1 MQTVLHGLRY
11 LPKPDEGPGAWMVP
25 IIRDELP
32 FVTRKQAN
40 RFYNVVIK
48 RFRAGELS
56 RTDIAFL
63 GCNDRFFLLTRLCGR
78 KDMNKD
84 WLYDRCR
91 EVESD
96 PDGYLDLWARYH
108 GKSSIGT
115 FAGVIQEIM
124 RDPEITVAIM
134 SCTNDVARP
143 FLVQIQQEF
152 ENNELLKAV
161 YSDVLWAEPR
171 KEAPLWSRDKGII
184 VKRKGNPK
192 EATVEAFGVID
203 GMRTGKHYQLL
214 DYDDLVTEK
223 LVTNPEMIKKVTERW
238 ELSDNLGTQGRTR
251 KWHWGTRYSFA
262 DTYGVMLLENRGG
275 IRPRIYPATDD
286 GTLNGVPVLLTP
298 ERWAEVKSTQR
309 STIAAQMLLNPV
321 AGQEQMFRIEW
332 CRSYEVRPSVLNVY
346 IMGDPS
352 KGKHKSSDRT
362 AIAVIGID
370 ANNNKYLLD
379 GYCHRMPQSER
390 WKCLKSLYLKWSAMP
405 GVQSIKVGWETYG
418 LQTDHEYFLER
429 MREEKD
435 APSFAISELN
445 WVRDGLQSKP
455 HRVERLEPE
464 FRQSRFFLPALVW
477 NPDIT
482 AADGYRNPD
491 GFCTWKIA
499 KSSDPK
505 NKNGMVIAYT
515 PFREPTKTMKM
526 VDQRGQPY
534 RKAEPIKRVEILG
547 EAEHKQSTIYDLTR
561 VLFEELMF
569 FPFSPRDDLV
579 DAMSRYNDLEPVT
592 PALIEERQAAPAV
605 YADT

>member
-1 MQTVLHGLRY
+1 MQTGLFGLRY
-11 LPKPDEGPGAWMVP
+11 MPEPDGAGAFMVP
-25 IIRDELP
+25 IIRDQLP

-48 RFRAGELS
+48 RYRAGELS

-63 GCNDRFFLLTRLCGR
+63 GCNDRFFLLTRLLGR
-78 KDMNKD
+78 KDMNAD

-91 EVESD
+91 EVEAET
-96 PDGYLDLWARYH
+96 DGFLDLWARYH

-115 FAGVIQEIM
+115 TAGIIQEIM

-134 SCTNDVARP
+134 SCNNEVARP

-171 KEAPLWSRDKGII
+171 KEAALWSRDKGIV

-192 EATVEAFGVID
+192 EATIEAFGLID
-203 GMRTGKHYQLL
+203 GMRTGKHYKLL
-214 DYDDLVTEK
+214 VYDDLVTEK
-223 LVTNPEMIKKVTERW
+223 LVSNPEMIKKVTERW
-238 ELSDNLGTQGRTR
+238 EMSDNLGTLGVTR
-251 KWHWGTRYSFA
+251 KWHYGTRYSFA
-262 DTYGVMLLENRGG
+262 DTYGVILLENRGG
-275 IRPRIYPATDD
+275 IKPRIYPATED
-286 GTLNGVPVLLTP
+286 GTLNGTPVLLSP

-309 STIAAQMLLNPV
+309 STVSAQMLLNPV

-332 CRSYEVRPSVLNVY
+332 CRPYEVRPSILNVY

-370 ANNNKYLLD
+370 ASNNKYLLD

-390 WKCLKSLYLKWSAMP
+390 WKCLKALYKKWISMP
-405 GVQSIKVGWETYG
+405 GVQSLNVGWEAYG
-418 LQTDHEYFLER
+418 MQTDAEYFAER

-435 APSFAISELN
+435 SPTFTVQELN
-445 WVRDGLQSKP
+445 WVRDGLQSKAD
-455 HRVERLEPE
+455 RVERLEPE
-464 FRQSRFFLPALVW
+464 FRGSRFFLPGLVW
-477 NPDIT
+477 HPDIT
-482 AADGYRNPD
+482 GQDGYKNPD
-491 GFCTWKIA
+491 GLCTWKIA
-499 KSSDPK
+499 KSADPK

-534 RKAEPIKRVEILG
+534 RKAEAVKRVEILG
-547 EAEHKQSTIYDLTR
+547 EAEHRQSTIYDLTR
-561 VLFEELMF
+561 VLFEEMMF

-579 DAMSRYNDLEPVT
+579 DAMSRYNDLQPVT
-592 PALIEERQAAPAV
+592 PAMIEERQAAPAI
-605 YADT
+605 YADS